1 MANEFAEVFLSDV
14 SLESLRAV
22 VVTTATVFLWRW
34 VKRNHE
40 LSNSASKLLIAGLLL
55 FAVGSIL
62 DITDEFDSLNWLVVI
77 GNTPTQAFLEK
88 VVCYTG
94 GLVLVAIGFWKWLP
108 FLTKINE
115 NEGREQHA
123 QKMETLGKFAG
134 GIAHDM
140 NNVLTIINGH
150 ADMLRATSEPNTPS
164 SKTANSIVRAC
175 NRGAR
180 LIKQLMSYSRRDTS
194 KLEKASVN
202 ECVVEVQDM
211 LTRLLGAN
219 NRISIKLA
227 SGIPKAIFDRGAFE
241 QALMNLVT
249 NARDAMPDGGEIG
262 IETMLISV
270 EHSHAI
276 DTVEPIPAGTYAA
289 IAVND
294 SGCGMDTE
302 TRSRLFE
309 PFFTTKE
316 SGKGTGFGLVTV
328 YTFVKQAKGGI
339 RVASALGHGSSFTV
353 LLPAVQ
359 ETPEHSISNIIEITG
374 PPKSRQLLLV
384 EDDDTVRKILLQVA
398 EAGGY
403 DVIEANSGEQA
414 LGILNQVNG
423 LDILVTDV
431 VMPGIS
437 GPEVAAEARRS
448 FPDIPV
454 LYVSGYPRTELD
466 PSEFEREYTTF
477 LQKPFSHK
485 AMLEV
490 MDQLIELAPEPK
502 INIDANTVETV

>member
-1 MANEFAEVFLSDV
+1 MANEFAEFILGDVF
-14 SLESLRAV
+14 LESLRAAV
-22 VVTTATVFLWRW
+22 STAAMVMLCRW
-34 VKRNHE
+34 VKRNRE
-40 LSNSASKLLIAGLLL
+40 LCNNAAKLLIAGLL
-55 FAVGSIL
+55 FFTVGSIL
-62 DITDEFDSLNWLVVI
+62 DITDEFESLNWLIVV
-77 GNTPTQAFLEK
+77 GNTPVQAFLEK

-94 GLVLVAIGFWKWLP
+94 GFVLVAIGFWKWLP
-108 FLTKINE
+108 FLAKINE
-115 NEGREQHA
+115 NESREQHA

-140 NNVLTIINGH
+140 NNVLTIISGH
-150 ADMLRATSEPNTPS
+150 ADMMRATSEPNTQPV
-164 SKTANSIVRAC
+164 KTANAIVRAC

-194 KLEKASVN
+194 KLEKASLN
-202 ECVVEVQDM
+202 DCVLEVQDM

-249 NARDAMPDGGEIG
+249 NARDAMPEGGEIG
-262 IETMLISV
+262 IETTLITV
-270 EHSHAI
+270 NQSHAI
-276 DTVEPIPAGTYAA
+276 NTVEPIPAGTYAA
-289 IAVND
+289 IAVKD
-294 SGCGMDTE
+294 SGCGMDIE

-309 PFFTTKE
+309 PFFTTKDT
-316 SGKGTGFGLVTV
+316 GKGTGFGLVTV

-339 RVASALGHGSSFTV
+339 RIVSSPSHGSTFTL
-353 LLPAVQ
+353 LLPTVQ
-359 ETPEHSISNIIEITG
+359 EPPERSVSNIIEIPG

-398 EAGGY
+398 ESGGY

-414 LGILNQVNG
+414 LEILNQING

-466 PSEFEREYTTF
+466 PNEFERERTAF

-490 MDQLIELAPEPK
+490 MDQLVELLPEPE
-502 INIDANTVETV
+502 IAIGANTVETV